1 MEKEIDKIIDFCLE
15 CNDINEVN
23 NRFYNE
29 NERFYKKVGR
39 YYNDDLYD
47 YFLKQASKKGISDA
61 MFLYFKKKLQLY
73 IIKVQNN
80 EIIENII
87 EIEELD
93 KLLSNYLKSNV
104 IVDSFV
110 EKSIN
115 DFIMIINKCNAI
127 KNYQFEFINELNNEK
142 LKNINCMGLSP
153 KKINNVLIHS
163 NKEYPGYGEKNYFRY
178 DYYLENDCVVKYK
191 VNRYKVFNGKEN
203 EWYEKK
209 TKIEIW
215 NVDDSTIPDF
225 IQEKLK
231 ITR

>member
-127 KNYQFEFINELNNEK
+127 KNYQFEFINELNNKK

-163 NKEYPGYGEKNYFRY
+163 NKEYSGYGEKIIL
-178 DYYLENDCVVKYK
+178 D
-191 VNRYKVFNGKEN
+191 
-203 EWYEKK
+203 
-209 TKIEIW
+209 
-215 NVDDSTIPDF
+215 TI
-225 IQEKLK
+225 
-231 ITR
+231 IT